1 MGLLPEVHRA
11 QNSASI
17 VGWIVSPPNVQVHP
31 ETQNVTL
38 FGNSVFADITKG
50 LEIKSSWIEDV
61 ISERRRGRVGH
72 RDSGKRVTGRQ
83 RQKLELCCQRSRN
96 RNHWKLKE
104 ARKHSPLEAL
114 DRGWLCWYFVF
125 RLLISRTVRISTSI
139 VLRYQ
144 LSSNS
149 LRQP

>member
-17 VGWIVSPPNVQVHP
+17 VGWIVSPQNVQVHP

-38 FGNSVFADITKG
+38 VGNSVFADITKG

-61 ISERRRGRVGH
+61 ISER
-72 RDSGKRVTGRQ
+72 KRQNWTQRFREEGLGRQ
-83 RQKLELCCQRSRN
+83 RQKLELYCQRSRN
-96 RNHWKLKE
+96 SNHWKLKE

-114 DRGWLCWYFVF
+114 ERGWLCWDFVF

-139 VLRYQ
+139 VLKYQ

-149 LRQP
+149 LWQP

>member
-17 VGWIVSPPNVQVHP
+17 VDWIVSPQNVQVHP

-61 ISERRRGRVGH
+61 ISERKRKSWTQRFREEGH
-72 RDSGKRVTGRQ
+72 GKTKAETGVILPEVKE
-83 RQKLELCCQRSRN
+83 QK
-96 RNHWKLKE
+96 
-104 ARKHSPLEAL
+104 PLEAE
-114 DRGWLCWYFVF
+114 RGKKALSP
-125 RLLISRTVRISTSI
+125 RSSGQRMALLILCFQTPDFQNCENINFCCFKTPT
-139 VLRYQ
+139 L
-144 LSSNS
+144 
-149 LRQP
+149 

>member
-17 VGWIVSPPNVQVHP
+17 VGWIVSPQNVQVHP

-38 FGNSVFADITKG
+38 VGNSVFADITKG

-61 ISERRRGRVGH
+61 ISER
-72 RDSGKRVTGRQ
+72 KRQNWTQRFREEGLGRQ
-83 RQKLELCCQRSRN
+83 RQKLELYCQRSRN
-96 RNHWKLKE
+96 SNHWKLKE

-114 DRGWLCWYFVF
+114 ERGWLCWDFVF

-139 VLRYQ
+139 VLKYQ

-149 LRQP
+149 PWQP

>member
-17 VGWIVSPPNVQVHP
+17 VGWIVSPQNVQVHP

-38 FGNSVFADITKG
+38 VGNSVFADITKG

-61 ISERRRGRVGH
+61 ISER
-72 RDSGKRVTGRQ
+72 KRQNWTQRFREEGLGRQ
-83 RQKLELCCQRSRN
+83 RQKLELYCQRSRN
-96 RNHWKLKE
+96 SNHWKLKE

-114 DRGWLCWYFVF
+114 ERGWLCWDFVF
-125 RLLISRTVRISTSI
+125 RLLISRTPP
-139 VLRYQ
+139 
-144 LSSNS
+144 SSPRKDEQKS
-149 LRQP
+149 LHSHIMGNA